1 MFYARPV
8 FQMCKEHPKG
18 LCSSGLVN
26 INNAKFRM
34 QKISRRPLFAAFG
47 AEVELLDEDVI
58 DVPKS
63 LAVFKPLLNKL
74 IFVTL
79 QY

>member
-1 MFYARPV
+1 MPPIA
-8 FQMCKEHPKG
+8 
-18 LCSSGLVN
+18 LCSSELVN

-34 QKISRRPLFAAFG
+34 QKNSRWPLFAAFG

-58 DVPKS
+58 DVAKS

-74 IFVTL
+74 MFVTL

>member
-1 MFYARPV
+1 
-8 FQMCKEHPKG
+8 
-18 LCSSGLVN
+18 
-26 INNAKFRM
+26 M
-34 QKISRRPLFAAFG
+34 QKILRRPLFAAFG
-47 AEVELLDEDVI
+47 AKVELLDEDVI

-74 IFVTL
+74 MFVTL